1 MQPKPNIIHLPVYQ
15 PGKPIE
21 AVKREL
27 GLTEVIKLASNEN
40 PYGCSP
46 VVKEAI
52 VREMENTALY
62 PDGGAFALSE
72 ALAAH
77 LGVKPD
83 QLIFGAGADEVIQM
97 VARAYL
103 MPGDETI
110 MAAQTF
116 PQYKFSA
123 MAENAAV
130 VEVPLKDGVHD
141 LDAMLERITER
152 TKIVWVCNPNN
163 PTGTFVTRAQ
173 LVRFLD
179 AVPPGVMVVLDEAYF
194 EYAVDPEYPNGI
206 ALLPKYP
213 NLVVLRT
220 FSKIYGL
227 ASLRIGYGVA
237 HADVIR
243 NVNQVR
249 QPFNTSRFAQTA
261 AIAALGDMEFVRR
274 CREANRKG
282 LQFLGE
288 AFDRMGLRHL
298 PSQGNFIFVDV
309 QRDAKDVFERL
320 LRRGIIVRAGFPGFP
335 TGVRITVGT
344 PEQNEKLIA
353 ALEAVLHEAKV
364 QV

>member
-27 GLTEVIKLASNEN
+27 GLSEVIKLASNEN

-46 VVKEAI
+46 AVKEAI

-97 VARAYL
+97 IARAYL
-103 MPGDETI
+103 MPGDETV

-116 PQYKFSA
+116 PQYKFGA

-179 AVPPGVMVVLDEAYF
+179 AVPRNVMVVLDEAYF

-206 ALLPKYP
+206 SLLPNYP

-243 NVNQVR
+243 NFNQVR

-261 AIAALGDMEFVRR
+261 AIAALGDTDFVRR
-274 CREANRKG
+274 CREANRQG
-282 LQFLGE
+282 LRQLGE
-288 AFDRMGLRHL
+288 AFDRMGLKYY
-298 PSQGNFIFVDV
+298 PSQANFVFVDV
-309 QRDAKDVFERL
+309 RRDAKDVFERL
-320 LRRGIIVRAGFPGFP
+320 LKRGIIIRAGFPGFP
-335 TGVRITVGT
+335 AGVRITAGT
-344 PEQNEKLIA
+344 PEQNERLIA
-353 ALEAVLHEAKV
+353 ALEAVLHEMKV

>member
-46 VVKEAI
+46 AVKEAI
-52 VREMENTALY
+52 VRELENIPLY

-77 LGVKPD
+77 LGVKPE

-97 VARAYL
+97 IARAYL
-103 MPGDETI
+103 TPGDETV

-179 AVPPGVMVVLDEAYF
+179 AVPPNVMVVLDEAYF
-194 EYAVDPEYPNGI
+194 EYAVDPEYPNGVS
-206 ALLPKYP
+206 LLPKYP

-261 AIAALGDMEFVRR
+261 AIAALGDGEFVRR

-282 LQFLGE
+282 LEQLAA
-288 AFDRMGLRHL
+288 AFGRMGLKTW
-298 PSQGNFIFVDV
+298 PSQANFIFVDV
-309 QRDAKDVFERL
+309 QRDAKEMFERL
-320 LRRGIIVRAGFPGFP
+320 LRKGIIVRAGFRGFP
-335 TGVRITVGT
+335 TGLRITAGT
-344 PEQNEKLIA
+344 PEQNEELIA
-353 ALEAVLHEAKV
+353 ALEAVLHEVKV